1 MAVVAF
7 VPHPRRSDAIARTKE
22 AIMRVEELGHEA
34 RVPMADAV
42 ATGLDA
48 WAVPAG
54 RLAQGLD
61 LAVAVGGDGTMLR
74 AIDLVAGAGVPVLGV
89 NVGHLGYL
97 TEVEP
102 DDLDDALDR
111 FLAADHTVEER
122 LTLAVVLDHVGQP
135 PLVRTAVNEAVVQRA
150 SGSHV
155 VHLEVRIDGVTFK
168 TFAADGLIVAT
179 PTGSTAYNLSARG
192 PIVEPNLEALLL
204 TAVSPHELFDRTLVL
219 SPNREVGL
227 ELLDSRPAELVVDGE
242 HVAPLQPGDVVI
254 CRRGAVPA
262 RLVTFRPRDFHG
274 VLKQKF
280 GLGDR

>member
-7 VPHPRRSDAIARTKE
+7 VPHHRRSDAIARVKE
-22 AIMRVEELGHEA
+22 AILRVEELGHEA
-34 RVPMADAV
+34 RVPIADAV

-48 WAVPAG
+48 WGVPAD
-54 RLAQGLD
+54 RLVEGLD

-89 NVGHLGYL
+89 NIGHLGYL

-102 DDLDDALDR
+102 GDLDNALDR
-111 FLAADHTVEER
+111 FLACDHTVEER
-122 LTLAVVLDHVGQP
+122 MTLAVALDGAGRPHP
-135 PLVRTAVNEAVVQRA
+135 VRTAVNDAVVQRA

-155 VHLEVRIDGVTFK
+155 VHLEVRIDGAPFK

-192 PIVEPNLEALLL
+192 PIVEPSLEALLL

-219 SPNREVGL
+219 SPTREVTL

-242 HVAPLQPGDVVI
+242 HVAPLQPGDVVT
-254 CRRGAVPA
+254 CRRGPVPA

-274 VLKQKF
+274 VLKKKF